1 MSETAITLL
10 QNYGCTK
17 RRVDLQRQLMRELR
31 DIQTQA
37 DLSGPEYSAVVTAGM
52 RPIYDLF
59 AESADRL
66 CAQLH
71 RAELII
77 QHTENEQIREI
88 LERHY
93 LFEQSFVQIADA
105 MHFSDRHIRRLHQD
119 ALKDLSRCT
128 DPADINNTDTIH

>member
-1 MSETAITLL
+1 MSETAIALL
-10 QNYGCTK
+10 QDYGCTK

-37 DLSGPEYSAVVTAGM
+37 ELSGPEYGAVVTAGM
-52 RPIYDLF
+52 KPIYNLF

-66 CAQLH
+66 CTQLR

-77 QHTENEQIREI
+77 QQTENQQVREI

-93 LFEQSFVQIADA
+93 LFEQSFVQIAEA

-119 ALKDLSRCT
+119 ALKVLSLPLE
-128 DPADINNTDTIH
+128 PADTDNTDTTH